1 MKCYFPT
8 LHFGLNNCDRQDFF
22 FFFKV
27 LKTDV
32 RFYHPNLNLSCQMS
46 MHKQF
51 PLLTSPGV
59 QASDREAPQDVNKL
73 QVFAS
78 SKATW
83 EPPAGDMQIQGQIK
97 QK

>member
-1 MKCYFPT
+1 
-8 LHFGLNNCDRQDFF
+8 
-22 FFFKV
+22 
-27 LKTDV
+27 
-32 RFYHPNLNLSCQMS
+32 
-46 MHKQF
+46 MHKLF
-51 PLLTSPGV
+51 PLLTSPGI

-83 EPPAGDMQIQGQIK
+83 EPPAVDMQIQGQMK